1 MLVPAAVGGLLFT
14 VGLLAEARCAV
25 GPCPVAGWSRLFA
38 LDSVGALPRL
48 FTTAVFLAVG
58 LLAALAAVRST
69 GRARWWWTAL
79 VAAGVVLAIAKAG
92 SVSTAAE
99 QDGGRWATLAGTV
112 LLSGVGLSLLWWA
125 GRHWSVRGAAP
136 VTLALGGY
144 VVAALGLDQVTVA
157 VRSVSDSP
165 LALAVAT
172 YLEEG
177 AEAVAA
183 LLLLAAVSAWL
194 PRRT

>member
-1 MLVPAAVGGLLFT
+1 MLVPAVIGGLLFT

-25 GPCPVAGWSRLFA
+25 GRCPDAGWYRLVA

-48 FTTAVFLAVG
+48 FTTAVFLAAG
-58 LLAALAAVRST
+58 LLAGVGAVRST
-69 GRARWWWTAL
+69 GRARWWWAAVL
-79 VAAGVVLAIAKAG
+79 AAGVVLAVAKAG

-99 QDGGRWATLAGTV
+99 QDGGRYATLAGTL
-112 LLSGVGLSLLWWA
+112 LLSGVGLSVLWWA
-125 GRHWSVRGAAP
+125 GRRWSVRGTAR
-136 VTLALGGY
+136 VTLALAGY

-157 VRSVSDSP
+157 VRAVSGSP

-183 LLLLAAVSAWL
+183 LLLLAVVSAWR
-194 PRRT
+194 PGRT